1 MAVWKGSL
9 LNYVLLIYVYM
20 QEGSSTATQTNR
32 ELYWILYKSCKCTL
46 PYHLSLQD
54 GYFTCTTSDY
64 IIFRAKLSTNDLSTD
79 LESLKVGLNN
89 LLTRQDRETR
99 IIINGVGY
107 VISPGPCGLTVP
119 HIDSPHCFKNM
130 MPTEYETVMP
140 TAQLLAAVST
150 PPQDHT
156 AVTTIVAVMC
166 GTMLILVLSGCVVFL
181 VIGLRKM

>member
-20 QEGSSTATQTNR
+20 QEGSSTATQTSR
-32 ELYWILYKSCKCTL
+32 ELYWILYRSCECTL
-46 PYHLSLQD
+46 PYDLSLQD

-64 IIFRAKLSTNDLSTD
+64 IIFRAKLSTKDLSTD
-79 LESLKVGLNN
+79 LESLKVDLNN

-99 IIINGVGY
+99 ITINEVGY

-119 HIDSPHCFKNM
+119 HLDSPHCFKNL
-130 MPTEYETVMP
+130 MP
-140 TAQLLAAVST
+140 TAQLQAAVST
-150 PPQDHT
+150 PSQDYT

-166 GTMLILVLSGCVVFL
+166 ATMLILVLSGFVVFL